1 MKTISQ
7 AAKKEAA
14 DFDEIVKAIKWE
26 EICFQDKKQLNY
38 RECILP
44 NIVGLAVDYLSRMMI
59 TGDKNKAFR
68 ISLMFKDMSCV
79 VNHPDNPMTKDA
91 DYFFK
96 KINGMDDLS
105 IINACSLVFFDDIFR
120 ASKFDNNNFRYLQ
133 TLQPAQYKS
142 TVENIRV
149 MVQRCIDY
157 FKGCHSPDTGFC
169 VKYGGVFGDGDYFTG
184 TELCDLKVSK
194 YKLHDEDHPDN
205 FLHHTK
211 QVLLYWYAGLHT
223 EGLDFSKIDT
233 LSIFNPRLNIAWKL
247 KVSQLPEDLLDELDM
262 FCWECLW

>member
-26 EICFQDKKQLNY
+26 EICFQDEKQLNDNEY
-38 RECILP
+38 VRSD
-44 NIVGLAVDYLSRMMI
+44 IVGLAVDYLSRMMI
-59 TGDKNKAFR
+59 TGDKSKAFR
-68 ISLMFKDMSCV
+68 ISLMFKRL
-79 VNHPDNPMTKDA
+79 TKYPPESWECHAA
-91 DYFFK
+91 DRLFEH
-96 KINGMDDLS
+96 ITGVDDSS
-105 IINACSLVFFDDIFR
+105 IINACQLVCFDDLFR

-194 YKLHDEDHPDN
+194 YKLYEGRPEN

-233 LSIFNPRLNIAWKL
+233 LSIFNPRLNMAWKL
-247 KVSQLPEDLLDELDM
+247 KVSQLPEDLLDELNM